1 MTKTIQIRK
10 RGVLTLPK
18 TIREKYRLDEG
29 DPVTLIDLGEGILI
43 SPKLTTV
50 PKLAAELEYM
60 IEKEGLS
67 LEDLLQGV
75 AEERSRYGKK

>member
-18 TIREKYRLDEG
+18 VLREKYRLDEG

-43 SPKLTTV
+43 SPKLTIV
-50 PKLAAELEYM
+50 PKLVAELEYM
-60 IEKEGLS
+60 MEKEGLS
-67 LEDLLQGV
+67 LKDLLQGV
-75 AEERSRYGKK
+75 AEDRSRYGKK

>member
-18 TIREKYRLDEG
+18 VLREKYRLDEG

-43 SPKLTTV
+43 SPKLTIV
-50 PKLAAELEYM
+50 PKLVAELEYM
-60 IEKEGLS
+60 MEKEGLS

>member
-18 TIREKYRLDEG
+18 VLREKYRLDEG

-43 SPKLTTV
+43 SPKLTIV
-50 PKLAAELEYM
+50 PKLVAELEYM
-60 IEKEGLS
+60 MEKEGLS
-67 LEDLLQGV
+67 LKDILQGV
-75 AEERSRYGKK
+75 AEDRSRYGKK

>member
-18 TIREKYRLDEG
+18 VLREKYRLDEG
-29 DPVTLIDLGEGILI
+29 DPVTLIDLGEGIFI
-43 SPKLTTV
+43 SPKLTIV
-50 PKLAAELEYM
+50 PKLVAELEYM
-60 IEKEGLS
+60 MEKEGLS